1 MSINNNQTTQ
11 TMKSPNIKFQK
22 KAYIHL
28 VETYCRY
35 GYDISDM
42 MHPTYKRISVRK
54 CIDICNELFIE
65 HNYTSGIIESEES
78 YQNFLNHDCMF
89 YSSYGLDD
97 RDQDSFFK
105 EVRSNIK
112 KSN

>member
-1 MSINNNQTTQ
+1 
-11 TMKSPNIKFQK
+11 MKSRNINFQK
-22 KAYIHL
+22 QAYIHL

-54 CIDICNELFIE
+54 CIDICNELFIK
-65 HNYTSGIIESEES
+65 HNYSNGIIEREED
-78 YQNFLNHDCMF
+78 YKTFLSVDCTF

>member
-1 MSINNNQTTQ
+1 M
-11 TMKSPNIKFQK
+11 
-22 KAYIHL
+22 
-28 VETYCRY
+28 V
-35 GYDISDM
+35 
-42 MHPTYKRISVRK
+42 KRISVRK

-65 HNYTSGIIESEES
+65 HNYPNGIIESEED
-78 YQNFLNHDCMF
+78 YKTFLSVDCTF

-112 KSN
+112 KSNWRDLNNRNAVTAS